1 MKTKMMLTLALGL
14 VFLLGGMD
22 VQAKGPVN
30 FRNQAVQKQLGVRTV
45 EPQNR
50 RSYLQRASSS
60 FEDRAKFQ
68 GYTWVKGH
76 MVKGKG
82 YRRAHLR
89 KVDTV
94 SSTKLK
100 TSDPD
105 IYTVR
110 LGRKATRVEFGAGTY
125 LPHAAEKLVGIA
137 QQLKKP
143 AMGLFNG
150 TLIYAKPGETAAAA
164 QARYDTRREQKYASA
179 RKRMEAKKARAAVR
193 REQRLGNLG
202 KPLVDRPPEKM
213 KFSSFGTWGDVRL
226 ITPKQLRALPKG
238 TVLTS
243 ISGSRAIVGVDRIDG
258 DTRGGFLA
266 YGFAKDRVNP
276 AAVLSDRPGSR

>member
-1 MKTKMMLTLALGL
+1 MKTRMMLTLALGL

-76 MVKGKG
+76 MVKGQG

-89 KVDTV
+89 QVDKV
-94 SSTKLK
+94 SSTKFK

-105 IYTVR
+105 IYTVS
-110 LGRKATRVEFGAGTY
+110 LGKKATRVEFGAGT
-125 LPHAAEKLVGIA
+125 HVSAAAKKLVGIA
-137 QQLKKP
+137 DQLKKP
-143 AMGLFNG
+143 AMGLFND
-150 TLIYAKPGETAAAA
+150 TLIYAKPGEKPAAAE
-164 QARYDTRREQKYASA
+164 ARWDARREQKYAPA
-179 RKRMEAKKARAAVR
+179 RKRYEAKKARAAIK
-193 REQRLGNLG
+193 REQRLANLG
-202 KPLVDRPPEKM
+202 APLVDKPPEKM

-243 ISGSRAIVGVDRIDG
+243 ISGSKAIVGVDRIDG

-266 YGFAKDRVNP
+266 FGFAKDRVNP
-276 AAVLSDRPGSR
+276 AAVGR